1 MARPGH
7 DHPVMGCFK
16 WAAARVLAHLVGTF
30 ISVWQGDM
38 VPIAS
43 CMVAAPYQQRN
54 VQRAERMRPVWLLAG
69 SCCLDGR
76 QTGMG
81 DEQHSLAA
89 ELPVAAAAGVHPFGQ
104 PALPDSWARE
114 PVLGMDFLELSDT
127 LIAFAQYGHVL
138 QVGSLCKCWTL
149 PGLALHACCTMYS
162 VCGHLAMP

>member
-1 MARPGH
+1 MAVPHIQADPPAPQQLVDNDGETKPTLPGRASKRQH
-7 DHPVMGCFK
+7 TAPQNAPEQGT
-16 WAAARVLAHLVGTF
+16 VLE
-30 ISVWQGDM
+30 
-38 VPIAS
+38 AS
-43 CMVAAPYQQRN
+43 T
-54 VQRAERMRPVWLLAG
+54 
-69 SCCLDGR
+69 

-138 QVGSLCKCWTL
+138 QVGSLCRCWTL
-149 PGLALHACCTMYS
+149 PGLALHTCCTMYS